1 MLLSDDHRAIQD
13 AIRTYVQDQIAP
25 HAARWDKEHHFPA
38 AELKGL
44 ASLGCYGVAVPTEHD
59 GAGLDYLALA
69 LILEEIAAGDGGTS
83 TVISVNNCP
92 VCSILMGFASEAQKQ
107 EFLKPLARGEMLGA
121 FCLTEPHVG
130 SEAGGL
136 KTTAVRVQ
144 DGDGDAYVLNGV
156 KQFITSGRNGDVA
169 IVMAVTDRNA
179 GKKGISAFI
188 VPTATPGYTVARIED
203 KMGQHSSD
211 TAQILFE
218 NCRVPAA
225 NRIGDEGQGL
235 KIALAG
241 LEGGRIGIASQCVG
255 MARAAFEAALRYSKE
270 RVAFGV
276 PIFEHQAVQF
286 RLAEMAT
293 QIEAARQ
300 LIWHAASMKDAGIP
314 CLKEAAMAK
323 LFASEM
329 AERVCSMAIQT
340 FGGYGYVSDFP
351 VERIYRDVRVCQ
363 IYEGTSDVQK
373 ILIGRALAG

>member
-1 MLLSDDHRAIQD
+1 MLLTEDHIAVQD
-13 AIRTYVQDQIAP
+13 AVRAYVQDRIAP
-25 HAARWDKEHHFPA
+25 NAAAWDKSHHFPK

-44 ASLGCYGVAVPTEHD
+44 ADLGCYGVAVPTEYD

-69 LILEEIAAGDGGTS
+69 LILEEVAAGDGATS

-92 VCSILMGFASEAQKQ
+92 VCSILMAFGNEDQKQ
-107 EFLKPLARGEMLGA
+107 RFLKPLARGDMLGA

-136 KTTAVRVQ
+136 KTTAAR
-144 DGDGDAYVLNGV
+144 DDDHYVLNGV
-156 KQFITSGRNGDVA
+156 KQFITSGKNGDVA
-169 IVMAVTDRNA
+169 IVMAVTDKAA

-188 VPTATPGYTVARIED
+188 VPTNTPGYTVARIED
-203 KMGQHSSD
+203 KLGQHASD
-211 TAQILFE
+211 TAQIVFE

-225 NRIGDEGQGL
+225 NLLADEGMGL
-235 KIALAG
+235 KIALSG
-241 LEGGRIGIASQCVG
+241 LEGGRIGIASQSVG
-255 MARAAFEAALRYSKE
+255 MARAAFDAALAYSKE
-270 RVAFGV
+270 RQSFGK
-276 PIFEHQAVQF
+276 PIFNHQAVQF
-286 RLAEMAT
+286 KLADMAT

-300 LIWHAASMKDAGIP
+300 LIWHAASLKDAGRP

-329 AERVCSMAIQT
+329 AERICSGAIQV

-363 IYEGTSDVQK
+363 IYEGTSEVQK
-373 ILIGRALAG
+373 ILIGRALA